1 MSTQGERCDQ
11 HDAVLVW
18 CNDCIRIDR
27 DALQARVAALE
38 AVLRDALHD
47 LPDKYWDAY
56 ETLKAALHPDA
67 GGA

>member
-1 MSTQGERCDQ
+1 MATRDAHECLCYTTGCDNVQ
-11 HDAVLVW
+11 
-18 CNDCIRIDR
+18 
-27 DALQARVAALE
+27 ALQARVAALE
-38 AVLRDALHD
+38 AALRDALHD